1 MNSNQKGQL
10 VAITDA
16 GAAINWTDNSG
27 LNINLQKS
35 LIQSVSAQDDTIVQI
50 TMYSGTIY
58 SIYFW
63 QNETNL
69 GATSAADLLSKIQE
83 LVSTG
88 GGGTNYWGIVDGVL
102 QNTDDQTATGM
113 VYKEDDYRLI
123 VLSRLEGNSPGMI
136 VVDNNDILRSI
147 VSISPEFAG
156 MQLFNDQGDKLG
168 SVSVNETRATIEYN
182 GASLQLGV
190 SGSVANYNYAN
201 LPNYQ
206 NHNAA
211 DSDSNLNIGS
221 VYTIDNSDN
230 LHIKTA

>member
-35 LIQSVSAQDDTIVQI
+35 LIQSVSAQDNTIVQI

-83 LVSTG
+83 LVGTG
-88 GGGTNYWGIVDGVL
+88 GGGTNYWGVLDGVL

-113 VYKEDDYRLI
+113 VYKGDDYRLI
-123 VLSRLEGNSPGMI
+123 VVSRLENDTPGMI
-136 VVDNNDILRSI
+136 VIDNNDILRSI
-147 VSISPEFAG
+147 VSIAPKYCG

-168 SVSVNETRATIEYN
+168 LVSVNETAATIEFN
-182 GASLQLGV
+182 GASLQLNV
-190 SGSVANYNYAN
+190 SGSVSNYNFAN
-201 LPNYQ
+201 LPSYA
-206 NHNAA
+206 NHNEA
-211 DSDSNLNIGS
+211 DSDTNLNVGAI
-221 VYTIDNSDN
+221 YKINNSEN
-230 LHIKTA
+230 LHIK